1 LLGINRDLAGRGL
14 RVLAL
19 AMKQTDGI
27 REEDLHGLTWVGYLG
42 LNDPPA
48 PGVQATIRSFQEA
61 GVRTVMLTGD
71 QQLTAESVAR
81 ELGLLAAGEL
91 VLDGREVDRLPDDA
105 LREEVG
111 RSAVFSRVS
120 PQAKLRIV
128 TAYQARGE
136 IVAML
141 GDGVND
147 AAALRKADIG
157 VAMGIR
163 GTDLAKEAA
172 DLILADDRFS
182 TIAAAIEQGRIIFD
196 NIRKFVFYLFSCNL
210 AEILVMLGAGLV
222 GFPAPLLPL
231 QILWL
236 NLVTDTFPALV
247 LALEPGEPEI
257 MRQPPRDPRA
267 EILHSG
273 LMRATVGYG
282 VLIAAC
288 ALGAFAWGLSGA
300 AGSPARASTLAFL
313 TLALAQIFHLG
324 NARSAGPV
332 LSLRRALSNPLALG
346 AVALAVAL
354 QLFAIEYLPLAQLLR
369 VRPPDLWDW
378 IVVITLALVPAVAG
392 QTAKAARAMRKE
404 PSRCAA
410 VPRGR

>member
-1 LLGINRDLAGRGL
+1 
-14 RVLAL
+14 
-19 AMKQTDGI
+19 
-27 REEDLHGLTWVGYLG
+27 
-42 LNDPPA
+42 
-48 PGVQATIRSFQEA
+48 
-61 GVRTVMLTGD
+61 
-71 QQLTAESVAR
+71 
-81 ELGLLAAGEL
+81 
-91 VLDGREVDRLPDDA
+91 
-105 LREEVG
+105 
-111 RSAVFSRVS
+111 VS
-120 PQAKLRIV
+120 PEAKLRIV
-128 TAYQARGE
+128 TAYQTRGE

-222 GFPAPLLPL
+222 GYPAPLLPL

-247 LALEPGEPEI
+247 LAVEPGEPEI

-267 EILHSG
+267 EILHSA
-273 LMRATVGYG
+273 LMRATVAYG
-282 VLIAAC
+282 ILIAAC

-300 AGSPARASTLAFL
+300 PGDLMRASTLTFL
-313 TLALAQIFHLG
+313 TLAFAQIFHLG

-332 LSLRRALSNPLALG
+332 LSLRQALSNPLALG

-354 QLFAIEYLPLAQLLR
+354 QLFAVEYPALARVLR

-378 IVVITLALVPAVAG
+378 TVVITLGLVPAVVG
-392 QTAKAARAMRKE
+392 QTVKAVRA
-404 PSRCAA
+404 P
-410 VPRGR
+410 PN